1 MKVCPKCNQTYTD
14 ENLNFCL
21 NDGEYLTQRADDA
34 PPTVFMNEP
43 RITNQTN
50 WQNQPPYQ
58 PPAPWQNQP
67 HGMQNMNVGGNLT
80 VRQQDQT
87 LPIIALVLGVMSLLF
102 SCGCYGGIWLG
113 IPAIVVGYLGMT
125 NAAKD
130 PNRYTG
136 KGMAIA
142 GIIIG
147 GVTLLITLGFIVLFI
162 FGSLF

>member
-21 NDGEYLTQRADDA
+21 NDGEYLMPRADDA
-34 PPTVFMNEP
+34 PPTIMMNEP
-43 RITNQTN
+43 RITNQTK
-50 WQNQPPYQ
+50 WQEPPYQ

-67 HGMQNMNVGGNLT
+67 QGMQNQPYGGLMVNK
-80 VRQQDQT
+80 QDQT
-87 LPIIALVLGVMSLLF
+87 LPIVSLVLGVLSLILI
-102 SCGCYGGIWLG
+102 CCYGGFWLG
-113 IPAIVVGYLGMT
+113 IPAVIVGYLGMT
-125 NAAKD
+125 NADKD

-147 GVTLLITLGFIVLFI
+147 GVSILGSIVTLILYVIGNLGR
-162 FGSLF
+162 

>member
-21 NDGEYLTQRADDA
+21 NDGEYLMPKADDA
-34 PPTVFMNEP
+34 PPTIMMNEP

-50 WQNQPPYQ
+50 WQEPPYQ

-67 HGMQNMNVGGNLT
+67 QGMQNQQFGGSLMANK
-80 VRQQDQT
+80 QDQT
-87 LPIIALVLGVMSLLF
+87 LPIVSLVLGVLSLILI
-102 SCGCYGGIWLG
+102 CCYGGFWLG
-113 IPAIVVGYLGMT
+113 IPAVVVGYLGMV
-125 NAAKD
+125 NADKD

-142 GIIIG
+142 GMIIG
-147 GVTLLITLGFIVLFI
+147 GVSLLAAIGVLILGVLGNI
-162 FGSLF
+162 GR